1 MAELTRTDWA
11 SGETPVLA
19 TVLNNIGLDIRTAG
33 ANRDMAGY
41 ALINV
46 SALTRAGAN
55 AMTFSTNGTERV
67 RIASD
72 GKVGIGTATPQI
84 KLEVVGQAASPSLTY
99 GTGDLSLVRTTTGAQ
114 LGVNSLNGAPWGM
127 WLQAKDLVGGALGI
141 YLNPLGGNVGVGTSD
156 PKSKLHVVGL
166 PQYANNAAAIAGGLT
181 AGAFY
186 RTGGDPDAVCVV
198 H

>member
-1 MAELTRTDWA
+1 MAELTRIDWA
-11 SGETPVLA
+11 SGETPILA

-41 ALINV
+41 ELVNIGGLRGASNV
-46 SALTRAGAN
+46 LAIKPD
-55 AMTFSTNGTERV
+55 GTERA
-67 RIASD
+67 RFTAT
-72 GKVGIGTATPQI
+72 GLGIGTTTPQI
-84 KLEVVGQAASPSLTY
+84 KLEVVGLAASPSLTY

>member
-1 MAELTRTDWA
+1 MAWLSIITHA
-11 SGETPVLA
+11 SGDTPVLA
-19 TVLNNIGLDIRTAG
+19 TVLNNIGADIRTWG
-33 ANRDMAGY
+33 ANVDAGGY
-41 ALINV
+41 ELTNIGGLRGASNV
-46 SALTRAGAN
+46 LAIKPD
-55 AMTFSTNGTERV
+55 GTERA
-67 RIASD
+67 RFTAT
-72 GKVGIGTATPQI
+72 GLGIGTTTPQI
-84 KLEVVGQAASPSLTY
+84 KLEVVGLAASPSLTY

-114 LGVNSLNGAPWGM
+114 LGCNSLNGAPWGM

-186 RTGGDPDAVCVV
+186 RTGGDPDLVCVV